1 MRAVLMAG
9 GFGTRLRPI
18 TIALPKPM
26 VPLANIPLMQH
37 ILSLL
42 KKFSIKEISVLLYFF
57 PEKIKGYFGD
67 GSRFGVTLKYENPR
81 EDLETAGSVRFAA
94 KDFDR
99 TFLVMSGDIVT
110 DIDLE
115 KAIDFHLSKRALV
128 TIVLTRVTNPLPFGI
143 VITDDDGR
151 VVKFLEKPTWG
162 EVFSDTIN
170 SGIYILEPDVL
181 EFIPERKEFDFS
193 RNLFPILLE
202 KGLPIY
208 GYISSGYWRDIG
220 NIEEYRAAHR
230 DVLSGLIDINLSGYK
245 IRGKRVWLGNRSRVE
260 LTARLKGGV
269 IIGEGCVIGGNVK
282 ISNSIIG
289 NNCEIREDAL
299 IEDSIIW
306 DGVKIGERAE
316 IHESIVCS
324 NVTIG
329 DKAYLSV
336 GTVVSEHCRIGA
348 RSFLKA
354 NVKVW
359 PYKEV
364 EDDATLASSLI
375 WGEKWSR
382 FIFGSY
388 GVTGI
393 ANIEISPE
401 FAAKLGAAF
410 GASVGKNSIVY
421 TSRDSHKTSRMINRA
436 IMTGIL
442 STGVH
447 VHDLGVAPIPLVR
460 FLAGTMG
467 DAGAIHVRKSPFDPE
482 LIDIKIFDN
491 RGMDIHPNKEKTIER
506 LFFREDFAR
515 ATMDETGEISFP
527 IHGIEYYQDSFFKN
541 VDVKAIKEKKFKI
554 IIDYGFGSCA
564 RIFPEILG
572 KLGCDVI
579 SLNANLDPSK
589 ITKTSEEFQRCLQ
602 NLSNIVRSL
611 KADVGIMLDAGGEKI
626 FISDE
631 TGEILNGDTTLA
643 VMSLYVMRTYGSG
656 TIAIPVTASRVID
669 EMAAVYN
676 FSVKRTKTSSRS
688 IMELAAEKEI
698 VFAGEQLGGFI
709 FPEFHPAF
717 DGMYASVKLLEMMAK
732 VSMGI
737 HEAIREIPPFHIVH
751 EKLPCPWE
759 MRGKLI
765 RRLIEET
772 KKMNVQLIDGVKIF
786 FNKDW
791 ILVLPS
797 QDQSFFNIFAEASTI
812 ERAAQLIEEFRGKL
826 IRWKEEEEGGS
837 N

>member
-18 TIALPKPM
+18 TISLPKPM

-37 ILSLL
+37 IILLL
-42 KKFSIKEISVLLYFF
+42 KRFGLNEVSVLLYFF
-57 PEKIKGYFGD
+57 PEKITEYFKD
-67 GSRFGVTLKYENPR
+67 GSRFGVTLKYENPL
-81 EDLETAGSVRFAA
+81 EDLGTAGAVRFAA
-94 KDFDR
+94 KDFKE
-99 TFLVMSGDIVT
+99 TFLVISGDIVT

-115 KAIDFHLSKRALV
+115 KAIDFHFSRKALA
-128 TIVLTRVTNPLPFGI
+128 TIVLTRVTNPLPYGI
-143 VITDDDGR
+143 VITDDDGK
-151 VVKFLEKPTWG
+151 VIKFLEKPTWG

-181 EFIPERKEFDFS
+181 EFIPERREFDFS
-193 RNLFPILLE
+193 RDLFPILLE
-202 KGLPIY
+202 KSLPLY
-208 GYISSGYWRDIG
+208 GYVAAGYWRDIG

-230 DVLSGLIDINLSGYK
+230 DVLSGLIK
-245 IRGKRVWLGNRSRVE
+245 IGLPGQRIKGKRIYLGNRSRVD

-269 IIGEGCVIGGNVK
+269 IIGENCVIEGNVK

-289 NNCEIREDAL
+289 DNCEIREGAV

-306 DGVKIGERAE
+306 NDVKIGAGSE

-324 NVTIG
+324 NVTISE
-329 DKAYLSV
+329 KAYLSV
-336 GTVVSEHCRIGA
+336 GTVISEHCKIGA

-382 FIFGSY
+382 FIFGPY

-467 DAGAIHVRKSPFDPE
+467 DAGAIHTRKSPFDPE

-491 RGMDIHPNKEKTIER
+491 RGLDIHPNKEKTIER

-515 ATMDETGEISFP
+515 ATMEETGEISFP
-527 IHGIEYYQDSFFKN
+527 IHGIEYYQDSFLKN
-541 VDVKAIKEKKFKI
+541 VDIKVIKERRFKI
-554 IIDYGFGSCA
+554 VIDYGFGSCA

-572 KLGCDVI
+572 KIGCDVI

-589 ITKTSEEFQRCLQ
+589 ITKTPEEFQRSLQ
-602 NLSNIVRSL
+602 YLSNIVRSL
-611 KADVGIMLDAGGEKI
+611 DADVGIMLDAGGEKI
-626 FISDE
+626 FVSDE

-643 VMSLYVMRTYGSG
+643 VMCLYVMRNYGSG
-656 TIAIPVTASRVID
+656 TIAIPVTASRVI
-669 EMAAVYN
+669 EEIARIYN

-688 IMELAAEKEI
+688 IMELAAEKQI
-698 VFAGEQLGGFI
+698 VFAGEQYGGFI

-717 DGMYASVKLLEMMAK
+717 DGMYASVKLLEMMARIGLG
-732 VSMGI
+732 V
-737 HEAIREIPPFHIVH
+737 HEVVREIPPFHIVH
-751 EKLPCPWE
+751 EKLSCPWE
-759 MRGKLI
+759 LRGRLI
-765 RRLIEET
+765 RKLIEET
-772 KKMNVQLIDGVKIF
+772 KKMKVQLIDGVKVF
-786 FNKDW
+786 FDNDW
-791 ILVLPS
+791 VLIYPS
-797 QDQSFFNIFAEASTI
+797 QDQPFFNIYAEASTV
-812 ERAAQLIEEFRGKL
+812 EKAAQLINEFSEKL
-826 IRWKEEEEGGS
+826 IKWREEEGGDID
-837 N
+837 